1 MKSSRLMS
9 TILSFAVFLLA
20 LALMSPVT
28 VAQET
33 AAGMQGYVKDQS
45 GAAIPQAAVEV
56 SSPSLIGVK
65 EEATNSVGFYRF
77 ANLPPGVYTLTVKVA
92 RFRTYKQSHI
102 TLDVGAL
109 PSIDVQLELG
119 EVAEVI
125 EVSDVAPIVDVT
137 ESKAQTVVTRDL
149 IDSIPHGGSF
159 QSVIEFAPGARY
171 EPLQSTGVK
180 GYQIDGA
187 SNSENIFLVEG
198 QDIGDIRGG
207 QSLTNAPFE
216 FIQEVVVKSSGF
228 EAEYGGALGGVVN
241 VIQKRGSNAWHGSV
255 FSYYQ
260 GNVFNA
266 APTTTQRLDPTSGVV
281 GRVDQPNQ
289 YYQAKQDHFRI
300 VEPGFEVG
308 GYIKKDRLWAFA
320 SSVPRFANTTRTVH
334 FALPVGNRSFSQDI
348 NTYYSLARV
357 DALATK
363 KIRLFST
370 WEYEYQRGAGSSLP
384 GADDINGLF
393 NTSSTQNPDNF
404 NRGIGY
410 VAPNLIYNLGA
421 DVTLTPRL
429 VATTRYGS
437 FYNNYSDRGLPV
449 GIRYRWRSSNYT
461 YPPTPG
467 AGVHA
472 LDGTAIPAADG
483 QQGGFSTI
491 GANFATLTDA
501 YRRTNFSQD
510 LAYFTNFLGAHSF
523 KVGYAFNRLSNDA
536 NVGYNT
542 AQAYLAYGVAYKVL
556 TSNQSVCAAVRAQN
570 LTLYGKAGSPDNTTC
585 QGLWGTV
592 NFRDVGNTGK
602 VSSYNHSI
610 YFQDAWQVAKF
621 LTINAGLRMDKEDLP
636 SYKDAPGFKGIS
648 FGFGQKLAPR
658 IGVAYDVL
666 HNGKVKAFASFGF
679 FYDIMKYSLP
689 RNSFGGDYW
698 HDCVY
703 ALDVPDYTALIPT
716 RGSDTHFCPAS
727 GQAEGTF
734 PAGGLRFLE
743 NVDFRQPSN
752 DPSNRLVDPNLKPMR
767 QREYVFGAEWAI
779 THTLAFESRYARK
792 RLDRTIEDS
801 GIITAA
807 GEQFFIVNP
816 GSGINLQPLPA
827 TECVGCPT
835 QPGVFRRYDGLELRL
850 TKRPSNNWFGTV
862 SYTYSRLEGN
872 YSGLTSTDVSD
883 GIGRSDPNNNRAF
896 DEPYLQFDSHGKVI
910 DGPLATDRPHTFKAF
925 GSKEF
930 KWWHHM
936 VTRFGMSQAV
946 YSGTPLSSYIN
957 VEGAPQ
963 FVENRGTFANVTR
976 DPATGDLVLGSISK
990 GARTPMFTQTDFTLH
1005 HDFKL
1010 SSTNESLRLGFEA
1023 YIFNIFN
1030 QHIVLSKGQE
1040 LTSVAN
1046 GSIPGP
1052 NIPANIPPGSIS
1064 QVNYKS
1070 LTTGW
1075 DYIATANANSAALNS
1090 AYGQPIL
1097 FQDGRT
1103 MRFKI
1108 KVTF

>member
-1 MKSSRLMS
+1 MKSSSLMP
-9 TILSFAVFLLA
+9 TMLLFAVFLPA

-33 AAGMQGYVKDQS
+33 EAGMQGYVKDQS

-171 EPLQSTGVK
+171 EPLQRTAVK
-180 GYQIDGA
+180 GYQIG
-187 SNSENIFLVEG
+187 
-198 QDIGDIRGG
+198 R
-207 QSLTNAPFE
+207 
-216 FIQEVVVKSSGF
+216 
-228 EAEYGGALGGVVN
+228 
-241 VIQKRGSNAWHGSV
+241 
-255 FSYYQ
+255 
-260 GNVFNA
+260 
-266 APTTTQRLDPTSGVV
+266 TSGGV

-289 YYQAKQDHFRI
+289 YYQAKQDHFRS

-348 NTYYSLARV
+348 NTYYALARV

-384 GADDINGLF
+384 GADYINRLF

-437 FYNNYSDRGLPV
+437 FYNNYSDRALPV

-472 LDGTAIPAADG
+472 LDGTSIPAADG

-510 LAYFTNFLGAHSF
+510 LAYFTNFLSAHCF

-592 NFRDVGNTGK
+592 NFRDGGNTGK

-610 YFQDAWQVAKF
+610 YFQDPWQVAKF
-621 LTINAGLRMDKEDLP
+621 LTINAGLRMDNENLP
-636 SYKDAPGFKGIS
+636 P
-648 FGFGQKLAPR
+648 P
-658 IGVAYDVL
+658 
-666 HNGKVKAFASFGF
+666 
-679 FYDIMKYSLP
+679 
-689 RNSFGGDYW
+689 NSSPPFQIINIR
-698 HDCVY
+698 
-703 ALDVPDYTALIPT
+703 L
-716 RGSDTHFCPAS
+716 CP
-727 GQAEGTF
+727 
-734 PAGGLRFLE
+734 
-743 NVDFRQPSN
+743 
-752 DPSNRLVDPNLKPMR
+752 
-767 QREYVFGAEWAI
+767 
-779 THTLAFESRYARK
+779 
-792 RLDRTIEDS
+792 
-801 GIITAA
+801 
-807 GEQFFIVNP
+807 
-816 GSGINLQPLPA
+816 PLP
-827 TECVGCPT
+827 
-835 QPGVFRRYDGLELRL
+835 
-850 TKRPSNNWFGTV
+850 
-862 SYTYSRLEGN
+862 
-872 YSGLTSTDVSD
+872 
-883 GIGRSDPNNNRAF
+883 
-896 DEPYLQFDSHGKVI
+896 
-910 DGPLATDRPHTFKAF
+910 PL
-925 GSKEF
+925 
-930 KWWHHM
+930 
-936 VTRFGMSQAV
+936 
-946 YSGTPLSSYIN
+946 
-957 VEGAPQ
+957 
-963 FVENRGTFANVTR
+963 
-976 DPATGDLVLGSISK
+976 
-990 GARTPMFTQTDFTLH
+990 
-1005 HDFKL
+1005 
-1010 SSTNESLRLGFEA
+1010 
-1023 YIFNIFN
+1023 
-1030 QHIVLSKGQE
+1030 
-1040 LTSVAN
+1040 
-1046 GSIPGP
+1046 
-1052 NIPANIPPGSIS
+1052 
-1064 QVNYKS
+1064 
-1070 LTTGW
+1070 
-1075 DYIATANANSAALNS
+1075 
-1090 AYGQPIL
+1090 
-1097 FQDGRT
+1097 
-1103 MRFKI
+1103 
-1108 KVTF
+1108 